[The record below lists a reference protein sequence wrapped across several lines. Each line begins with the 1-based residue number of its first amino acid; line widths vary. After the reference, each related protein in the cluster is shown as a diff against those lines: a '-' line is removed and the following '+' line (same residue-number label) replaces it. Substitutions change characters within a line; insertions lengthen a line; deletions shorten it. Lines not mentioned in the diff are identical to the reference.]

1 MQCLRPC
8 KEETRR
14 SPGFPGIFILCR
26 AGIRARKQID
36 KRICNSYNEEKS
48 GNTVVARLLREMRMI
63 MKNNRGSFGSLSVI
77 TLVMLP
83 LLITVYLLFWSPSD
97 LSARQTGKQRVFGAT
112 YMTMNNPYFQMLD
125 TQIQGLLE
133 LNGDVLLTRDAAMDQ
148 QRQNREIQDL
158 VDAGVCAIFMTPVE
172 WDTSKEGV
180 RIAAEAGV
188 PVIVVDAPIQ
198 DPELAACS
206 VLSDNYQAGVLC
218 ARHLLSVRSS
228 AKILLLEH
236 ITARSGADRIQGFR
250 DTIAGHEGFEILGS
264 GESDGQIE
272 NAMPVM
278 EQLLLE
284 FPEAD
289 VLMALNDPS
298 AFGGLAAI
306 QGAGLSD
313 RFLVYSVDGSPEG
326 KAMVS
331 SGFLTATCAQFPSR
345 VAEEAVNQ
353 AYAAIDGGCEHKE
366 VIIEVELLTKENVD
380 RYGIDGWQ

>member
-1 MQCLRPC
+1 
-8 KEETRR
+8 
-14 SPGFPGIFILCR
+14 
-26 AGIRARKQID
+26 
-36 KRICNSYNEEKS
+36 
-48 GNTVVARLLREMRMI
+48 
-63 MKNNRGSFGSLSVI
+63 MKNIRRRFGSFAAIAIVI
-77 TLVMLP
+77 MP
-83 LLITVYLLFWSPSD
+83 LLITVYLLYWSPND
-97 LSARQTGKQRVFGAT
+97 LSARQTGKQCVFGAT
-112 YMTMNNPYFQMLD
+112 YMTMNNPYFQVLD
-125 TQIQGLLE
+125 TQIQGLLD

-148 QRQNREIQDL
+148 ERQNQEIQEL

-180 RIAAEAGV
+180 QIAANAGV

-198 DPELAACS
+198 DSELAACS

-218 ARHLLSVRSS
+218 AQHLLSVRDS

-236 ITARSGADRIQGFR
+236 ITARSGADRIQGFK

-278 EQLLLE
+278 EQLLE
-284 FPEAD
+284 QYPDAD

-306 QGAGLSD
+306 QGAGLSN

-345 VAEEAVNQ
+345 VAEEAVKQ
-353 AYAAIDGGCEHKE
+353 AYAAINGGCECKE
-366 VIIEVELLTKENVD
+366 VIVTVELLTKENVEQ
-380 RYGIDGWQ
+380 YGLDGWQ

>member
-1 MQCLRPC
+1 M
-8 KEETRR
+8 KDIRR
-14 SPGFPGIFILCR
+14 TF
-26 AGIRARKQID
+26 D
-36 KRICNSYNEEKS
+36 
-48 GNTVVARLLREMRMI
+48 
-63 MKNNRGSFGSLSVI
+63 SLAAITIVI
-77 TLVMLP
+77 IP
-83 LLITVYLLFWSPSD
+83 LLITIYLLFLSPHD
-97 LSARQTGKQRVFGAT
+97 ISARQRGEQRIFGAT

-125 TQIQGLLE
+125 AQIQALLE
-133 LNGDVLLTRDAAMDQ
+133 VRGDVLLTRDAAMDQ
-148 QRQNREIQDL
+148 ERQNQEIQEL
-158 VDAGVCAIFMTPVE
+158 IDAGVCAIFMTPVE

-180 RIAAEAGV
+180 QIAAAAGV
-188 PVIVVDAPIQ
+188 PVIVVDAPTQ
-198 DPELAACS
+198 ASELAACS

-218 ARHLLSVRSS
+218 AKHLLSVRSS

-236 ITARSGADRIQGFR
+236 ITARSGADRIQGFK

-278 EQLLLE
+278 EQLLLA
-284 FPEAD
+284 FPDAD

-298 AFGGLAAI
+298 VFGGLAAI

-331 SGFLTATCAQFPSR
+331 SGFLTATCAQFPSKI
-345 VAEEAVNQ
+345 AEEAVKQ
-353 AYAAIDGGCEHKE
+353 AYAAISGGCEHKE
-366 VIIEVELLTKENVD
+366 VIVPVELLTEENVN

>member
-1 MQCLRPC
+1 
-8 KEETRR
+8 
-14 SPGFPGIFILCR
+14 
-26 AGIRARKQID
+26 
-36 KRICNSYNEEKS
+36 
-48 GNTVVARLLREMRMI
+48 
-63 MKNNRGSFGSLSVI
+63 MKNIRKRFA
-77 TLVMLP
+77 TLGAIAMVAAP
-83 LLITVYLLFWSPSD
+83 LLITVYLLFCSPID
-97 LSARQTGKQRVFGAT
+97 ISARQTGQQRVFGAT

-125 TQIQGLLE
+125 AQIQGLLE

-148 QRQNREIQDL
+148 DRQNQEIREL

-180 RIAAEAGV
+180 QIAAAAGV

-198 DPELAACS
+198 DPELAACL

-218 ARHLLSVRSS
+218 AQHLLSVRDS
-228 AKILLLEH
+228 ANILLLEH
-236 ITARSGADRIQGFR
+236 ITARSGADRIQGFK
-250 DTIAGHEGFEILGS
+250 DTIEGHEGFVILGS

-278 EQLLLE
+278 EQLLKQY
-284 FPEAD
+284 PDAD

-306 QGAGLSD
+306 QGANLSD

-345 VAEEAVNQ
+345 IAEEAVNQ
-353 AYAAIDGGCEHKE
+353 AYAAITGGCEHKE
-366 VIIEVELLTKENVD
+366 VIVDVELLTAQNVD
-380 RYGIDGWQ
+380 QYGIDGWQ

>member
-1 MQCLRPC
+1 M
-8 KEETRR
+8 
-14 SPGFPGIFILCR
+14 
-26 AGIRARKQID
+26 
-36 KRICNSYNEEKS
+36 
-48 GNTVVARLLREMRMI
+48 REMRRI
-63 MKNNRGSFGSLSVI
+63 MKNLRGRFTSLAAI
-77 TLVMLP
+77 AAVMAP
-83 LLITVYLLFWSPSD
+83 LLITIYLLFLSPND
-97 LSARQTGKQRVFGAT
+97 LSARQTGEQRVFGAT
-112 YMTMNNPYFQMLD
+112 YMTMNNPYFQVLD
-125 TQIQGLLE
+125 AQIQALVE
-133 LNGDVLLTRDAAMDQ
+133 LRGDVLLTRDAAMDQ
-148 QRQNREIQDL
+148 QRQNQEIQEL
-158 VDAGVCAIFMTPVE
+158 VDAGVSAIFMTPVE

-180 RIAAEAGV
+180 QIAAAAGV

-198 DPELAACS
+198 ASELAACS

-218 ARHLLSVRSS
+218 ARHLLSVRES

-236 ITARSGADRIQGFR
+236 ITARSGADRIQGFK

-284 FPEAD
+284 YPDAD

-306 QGAGLSD
+306 QGADLSD

-331 SGFLTATCAQFPSR
+331 SGFLTATCAQFPSK

-353 AYAAIDGGCEHKE
+353 AYAAINGGCEQKE
-366 VIIEVELLTKENVD
+366 VIVEVELLTEENVNQ
-380 RYGIDGWQ
+380 YGIDGWQ

>member
-1 MQCLRPC
+1 MKNLR
-8 KEETRR
+8 RR
-14 SPGFPGIFILCR
+14 LGSIAVL
-26 AGIRARKQID
+26 AM
-36 KRICNSYNEEKS
+36 
-48 GNTVVARLLREMRMI
+48 VVAP
-63 MKNNRGSFGSLSVI
+63 V
-77 TLVMLP
+77 
-83 LLITVYLLFWSPSD
+83 LITIYLLFLSPND
-97 LSARQTGKQRVFGAT
+97 LSASQTGKQRTFGAT

-125 TQIQGLLE
+125 AQIQGLLE
-133 LNGDVLLTRDAAMDQ
+133 LRGDVLLTRDAAMDQ
-148 QRQNREIQDL
+148 QRQNQEIQEL

-180 RIAAEAGV
+180 QIAAAAGV

-218 ARHLLSVRSS
+218 ARHLLSVRDS

-236 ITARSGADRIQGFR
+236 ITARSGADRIQGFK

-278 EQLLLE
+278 EQLLLT
-284 FPEAD
+284 FPDAD

-353 AYAAIDGGCEHKE
+353 AYAAINGGCEYKE
-366 VIIEVELLTKENVD
+366 VIVPVELLTEENVN

>member
-1 MQCLRPC
+1 
-8 KEETRR
+8 
-14 SPGFPGIFILCR
+14 
-26 AGIRARKQID
+26 
-36 KRICNSYNEEKS
+36 
-48 GNTVVARLLREMRMI
+48 
-63 MKNNRGSFGSLSVI
+63 MKNTHRRFDTI
-77 TLVMLP
+77 TQIAMAMIP
-83 LLITVYLLFWSPSD
+83 LLITIYLLFLSPND
-97 LSARQTGKQRVFGAT
+97 LSAGQTGKQKVFGAT
-112 YMTMNNPYFQMLD
+112 YMTMNNPYFQVLD
-125 TQIQGLLE
+125 TQIQARLE
-133 LNGDVLLTRDAAMDQ
+133 LHGDVLLTRDAAMDQ
-148 QRQNREIQDL
+148 QRQNQEIQEL

-198 DPELAACS
+198 NSALAACS

-218 ARHLLSVRSS
+218 AEHLLSVRDS

-236 ITARSGADRIQGFR
+236 ITARSGADRIQGFK

-278 EQLLLE
+278 EQLLQQY
-284 FPEAD
+284 PDAD

-306 QGAGLSD
+306 QGADLSD

-331 SGFLTATCAQFPSR
+331 SGFLTATCAQFPSK

-353 AYAAIDGGCEHKE
+353 AYAAINGGCERNE
-366 VIIEVELLTKENVD
+366 VIVAVELLTEENVD
-380 RYGIDGWQ
+380 QYGTDGWQ

>member
-1 MQCLRPC
+1 
-8 KEETRR
+8 
-14 SPGFPGIFILCR
+14 
-26 AGIRARKQID
+26 
-36 KRICNSYNEEKS
+36 
-48 GNTVVARLLREMRMI
+48 
-63 MKNNRGSFGSLSVI
+63 MKNSPRRFAPFGAV
-77 TLVMLP
+77 VMVLLP
-83 LLITVYLLFWSPSD
+83 LLITVYLLFWSPND
-97 LSARQTGKQRVFGAT
+97 LSARQTGEQRVFGAT

-148 QRQNREIQDL
+148 DRQNQEIQEL

-180 RIAAEAGV
+180 EIAAAAGV
-188 PVIVVDAPIQ
+188 PVIVVDAPTQ
-198 DPELAACS
+198 ASELAACS

-218 ARHLLSVRSS
+218 AQHLLSVRDS

-236 ITARSGADRIQGFR
+236 ITARSGADRIQGFK

-278 EQLLLE
+278 EQLLE
-284 FPEAD
+284 QYPDAD

-326 KAMVS
+326 KAMVK

-345 VAEEAVNQ
+345 IAEEAVKQ
-353 AYAAIDGGCEHKE
+353 AYAAINGGCERNE
-366 VIIEVELLTKENVD
+366 VIVSVELLTEENVD
-380 RYGIDGWQ
+380 RYGVDGWQ

>member
-1 MQCLRPC
+1 MHNKWRNNPFDFRQGDEAGMKTLRRMFTP
-8 KEETRR
+8 
-14 SPGFPGIFILCR
+14 L
-26 AGIRARKQID
+26 AAVAM
-36 KRICNSYNEEKS
+36 
-48 GNTVVARLLREMRMI
+48 VV
-63 MKNNRGSFGSLSVI
+63 F
-77 TLVMLP
+77 P
-83 LLITVYLLFWSPSD
+83 LLITVYLLFWYPGD
-97 LSARQTGKQRVFGAT
+97 LSARQTGQQRVFGAT
-112 YMTMNNPYFQMLD
+112 YMTMNNPYFQTLD
-125 TQIQGLLE
+125 AQIQGHLE
-133 LNGDVLLTRDAAMDQ
+133 LRGDVLLTRDAAMDQ
-148 QRQNREIQDL
+148 QRQNQEIQEL

-180 RIAAEAGV
+180 QIAAAAGV

-198 DPELAACS
+198 ASELAACS

-218 ARHLLSVRSS
+218 ARHLLSLRDS

-236 ITARSGADRIQGFR
+236 ITARSGADRIQGFK

-264 GESDGQIE
+264 GESDGQFE

-278 EQLLLE
+278 EQLLLQY
-284 FPEAD
+284 PEAD

-306 QGAGLSD
+306 QGSDLTD

-353 AYAAIDGGCEHKE
+353 AYAAISGGCEHKE
-366 VIIEVELLTKENVD
+366 VIIPVELLTEENVD
-380 RYGIDGWQ
+380 QYGIDGWQ

>member
-1 MQCLRPC
+1 
-8 KEETRR
+8 
-14 SPGFPGIFILCR
+14 
-26 AGIRARKQID
+26 
-36 KRICNSYNEEKS
+36 
-48 GNTVVARLLREMRMI
+48 
-63 MKNNRGSFGSLSVI
+63 MKNIHRRFAAFAATAMVV
-77 TLVMLP
+77 TP
-83 LLITVYLLFWSPSD
+83 LLITIYLLFLSPND
-97 LSARQTGKQRVFGAT
+97 LSASQTGKQRVFGAT

-125 TQIQGLLE
+125 AQIQALLE
-133 LNGDVLLTRDAAMDQ
+133 LRGDILLTRDAAMDQ
-148 QRQNREIQDL
+148 ERQNQEIQEL

-180 RIAAEAGV
+180 RIAAAAGV
-188 PVIVVDAPIQ
+188 PVIVVDAPI
-198 DPELAACS
+198 PASELAACS

-218 ARHLLSVRSS
+218 AQHLLSVRSS

-236 ITARSGADRIQGFR
+236 ITARSGADRIQGFK

-278 EQLLLE
+278 ERLLQQY
-284 FPEAD
+284 PDAD

-306 QGAGLSD
+306 QGADLSD

-345 VAEEAVNQ
+345 IAEEAVNQ
-353 AYAAIDGGCEHKE
+353 AYAAINGGCEQGE
-366 VIIEVELLTKENVD
+366 VIVSVELLTEENVNQ
-380 RYGIDGWQ
+380 YGIDGWQ

>member
-1 MQCLRPC
+1 MNHI
-8 KEETRR
+8 RR
-14 SPGFPGIFILCR
+14 RFTSLAAI
-26 AGIRARKQID
+26 
-36 KRICNSYNEEKS
+36 SM
-48 GNTVVARLLREMRMI
+48 VV
-63 MKNNRGSFGSLSVI
+63 
-77 TLVMLP
+77 TP
-83 LLITVYLLFWSPSD
+83 LLITIYLLFWSPGD
-97 LSARQTGKQRVFGAT
+97 LSASQTGNQRVFGAT
-112 YMTMNNPYFQMLD
+112 YMTMNNPYFQVLD
-125 TQIQGLLE
+125 TQIQALLE
-133 LNGDVLLTRDAAMDQ
+133 LRGDVLLTRDAAMDQ
-148 QRQNREIQDL
+148 QRQNREIQEL

-172 WDTSKEGV
+172 WDTSKGGV
-180 RIAAEAGV
+180 QIAAAAGV

-198 DPELAACS
+198 DSELAACS

-218 ARHLLSVRSS
+218 AQHLLSVRDS

-236 ITARSGADRIQGFR
+236 ITARSGADRIQGFK

-278 EQLLLE
+278 EQLLRQY
-284 FPEAD
+284 PDAD

-298 AFGGLAAI
+298 VFGGLAAI

-331 SGFLTATCAQFPSR
+331 SGFLTATCAQFPSK

-353 AYAAIDGGCEHKE
+353 AYAAIDGGCECSE
-366 VIIEVELLTKENVD
+366 VIVPVELLTAENVNQ
-380 RYGIDGWQ
+380 YGIDGWQ

>member
-1 MQCLRPC
+1 
-8 KEETRR
+8 
-14 SPGFPGIFILCR
+14 
-26 AGIRARKQID
+26 
-36 KRICNSYNEEKS
+36 
-48 GNTVVARLLREMRMI
+48 
-63 MKNNRGSFGSLSVI
+63 MKNVHRRIDTIAAIAMVI
-77 TLVMLP
+77 AP
-83 LLITVYLLFWSPSD
+83 LLITIYLLFLSPND
-97 LSARQTGKQRVFGAT
+97 VSAAQTGKPRIFGAT

-125 TQIQGLLE
+125 AQIQALLE
-133 LNGDVLLTRDAAMDQ
+133 VRGDVLLTRDAAMDQ
-148 QRQNREIQDL
+148 DRQNQEIQEL

-172 WDTSKEGV
+172 WDTSEEGV

-188 PVIVVDAPIQ
+188 PVIVVDAPTQ
-198 DPELAACS
+198 ASELAACS

-218 ARHLLSVRSS
+218 ARHLLKVRSS

-236 ITARSGADRIQGFR
+236 ITARSGADRIQGFK
-250 DTIAGHEGFEILGS
+250 DTIAGHAGFEILGS

-278 EQLLLE
+278 ERLLQQY
-284 FPEAD
+284 PDAD

-306 QGAGLSD
+306 QGANLSE

-331 SGFLTATCAQFPSR
+331 SGFLTATCAQFPSK

-353 AYAAIDGGCEHKE
+353 AYAAINGGCEHKE
-366 VIIEVELLTKENVD
+366 VIIPVELLTEENVD
-380 RYGIDGWQ
+380 QYGTDGWQ

>member
-1 MQCLRPC
+1 
-8 KEETRR
+8 
-14 SPGFPGIFILCR
+14 
-26 AGIRARKQID
+26 
-36 KRICNSYNEEKS
+36 
-48 GNTVVARLLREMRMI
+48 
-63 MKNNRGSFGSLSVI
+63 MKNILRRFD
-77 TLVMLP
+77 TLAAIAMVTIP
-83 LLITVYLLFWSPSD
+83 LLITIYLLFLSPAD
-97 LSARQTGKQRVFGAT
+97 LSARQTGEQRVFGAT

-125 TQIQGLLE
+125 AHIQAFLE
-133 LNGDVLLTRDAAMDQ
+133 IRGDVLLTRDAAMDQ
-148 QRQNREIQDL
+148 QRQNQEIQEL

-180 RIAAEAGV
+180 EIAAAAGV
-188 PVIVVDAPIQ
+188 PVIVVDAPTQ
-198 DPELAACS
+198 ASELAACS

-236 ITARSGADRIQGFR
+236 ITARSGADRIQGFK

-278 EQLLLE
+278 EQLLRA
-284 FPEAD
+284 FPDAD

-326 KAMVS
+326 KAMVN
-331 SGFLTATCAQFPSR
+331 SGFLTATCAQFPSK

-353 AYAAIDGGCEHKE
+353 AYAAISGGCEHKE
-366 VIIEVELLTKENVD
+366 VIVPVELLTEENVD

>member
-1 MQCLRPC
+1 
-8 KEETRR
+8 
-14 SPGFPGIFILCR
+14 
-26 AGIRARKQID
+26 
-36 KRICNSYNEEKS
+36 
-48 GNTVVARLLREMRMI
+48 
-63 MKNNRGSFGSLSVI
+63 MKNLRRRFVSIAAMAVA
-77 TLVMLP
+77 VAP
-83 LLITVYLLFWSPSD
+83 LLITAYLLFLSPND
-97 LSARQTGKQRVFGAT
+97 VSASQTGKQRVFGAT

-125 TQIQGLLE
+125 AQIQSLLE
-133 LNGDVLLTRDAAMDQ
+133 LRGDILLTRDAAMDQ
-148 QRQNREIQDL
+148 QRQNQEIQEL

-198 DPELAACS
+198 DSQLAACS

-218 ARHLLSVRSS
+218 ARHLLSVRDS

-236 ITARSGADRIQGFR
+236 ITARSGADRIQGFK

-278 EQLLLE
+278 EQLLQQY
-284 FPEAD
+284 PDAD

-298 AFGGLAAI
+298 VFGGLAAL

-313 RFLVYSVDGSPEG
+313 RFLAYSVDGSPEG

-345 VAEEAVNQ
+345 VAEEAVKQ
-353 AYAAIDGGCEHKE
+353 AYAAINGGCEHKE
-366 VIIEVELLTKENVD
+366 VIVPVELLTAENVNQ
-380 RYGIDGWQ
+380 YGIDGWQ